1 MAEQLQ
7 TLTLARPDDWHHH
20 LRDGAALAT
29 TVPFAARTYGRAIC
43 MPNLVPPVTTAA
55 LAVAY
60 KERIMKHVPK
70 GSSFEPLMTLYL
82 TDSTSPQDIKDAKA
96 SGVVVAC
103 KLYPKGAT
111 TNSHGGVTD
120 IKKIWKTLDAMEE
133 HGLLLLVHGEATGS
147 VDVFERERS
156 FLESTFKPLV
166 LSRPG
171 LRIVLEHCTTAE
183 AAEFIQN
190 GPPNVC
196 ASVTP
201 QHLLFNRN
209 HMLAGGIKP
218 HLYCMPILKAEEDRA
233 FLVKA
238 VTAPG
243 QKKFFLGTDSAPHEV
258 GNKHSAC
265 GCAGVF
271 SAHASLEFYAEV
283 FEDAGCLER
292 LEAFS
297 SQNGADFYG
306 FARNT
311 ETVVLKRETWTP
323 PAAYPFAG
331 GRLVPLRAGETIRWK
346 LQEREPGFCASCK

>member
-1 MAEQLQ
+1 MDCYYWFMARL
-7 TLTLARPDDWHHH
+7 LA
-20 LRDGAALAT
+20 
-29 TVPFAARTYGRAIC
+29 
-43 MPNLVPPVTTAA
+43 
-55 LAVAY
+55 
-60 KERIMKHVPK
+60 
-70 GSSFEPLMTLYL
+70 
-82 TDSTSPQDIKDAKA
+82 
-96 SGVVVAC
+96 
-103 KLYPKGAT
+103 
-111 TNSHGGVTD
+111 
-120 IKKIWKTLDAMEE
+120 
-133 HGLLLLVHGEATGS
+133 S

-183 AAEFIQN
+183 AAEFIQS

-258 GNKHSAC
+258 GNKHPRAAAPAC
-265 GCAGVF
+265 FPLMHHSNFMPRFLKTRA
-271 SAHASLEFYAEV
+271 AW
-283 FEDAGCLER
+283 
-292 LEAFS
+292 
-297 SQNGADFYG
+297 NGSKPSPLKM
-306 FARNT
+306 ART
-311 ETVVLKRETWTP
+311 
-323 PAAYPFAG
+323 FMG
-331 GRLVPLRAGETIRWK
+331 LRGTR
-346 LQEREPGFCASCK
+346 RPSF

>member
-1 MAEQLQ
+1 
-7 TLTLARPDDWHHH
+7 
-20 LRDGAALAT
+20 
-29 TVPFAARTYGRAIC
+29 
-43 MPNLVPPVTTAA
+43 
-55 LAVAY
+55 
-60 KERIMKHVPK
+60 
-70 GSSFEPLMTLYL
+70 
-82 TDSTSPQDIKDAKA
+82 
-96 SGVVVAC
+96 
-103 KLYPKGAT
+103 
-111 TNSHGGVTD
+111 
-120 IKKIWKTLDAMEE
+120 MEE
-133 HGLLLLVHGEATGS
+133 CGLLLLVHGEATGS

-190 GPPNVC
+190 GPDNVC

-243 QKKFFLGTDSAPHEV
+243 QKKFFLGTDSAPHEI

-306 FARNT
+306 FPRNK
-311 ETVVLKRETWTP
+311 ESVVLKREPWTP